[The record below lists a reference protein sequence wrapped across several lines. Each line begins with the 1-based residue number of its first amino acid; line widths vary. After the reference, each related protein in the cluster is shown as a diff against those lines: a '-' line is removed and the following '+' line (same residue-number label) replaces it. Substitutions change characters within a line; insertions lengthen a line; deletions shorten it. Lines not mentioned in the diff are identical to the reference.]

1 MSQINTVYK
10 KAYLKSIGQD
20 DVSKKRKREE
30 ALEFMDGWIKEQ
42 EESHGYE
49 RAFNSGE
56 SDWLQISS
64 KIRQEVGAAVRRKA
78 LRDGIPTMG
87 NHKIAQEI
95 KEASERRIEEELGAQ
110 EDYAREVAD
119 ESFQPRI
126 PLALIL
132 SIRRLVK

>member
-30 ALEFMDGWIKEQ
+30 ALEFMDEWIKEQ

-49 RAFNSGE
+49 REVGIGRSKWAST
-56 SDWLQISS
+56 SS
-64 KIRQEVGAAVRRKA
+64 KMRHEARKSSA
-78 LRDGIPTMG
+78 GVPMCE
-87 NHKIAQEI
+87 AQEI

-110 EDYAREVAD
+110 EDYATEFAD
-119 ESFQPRI
+119 QRFVPRI

>member
-30 ALEFMDGWIKEQ
+30 ALSDIDKWIKEQ

-49 RAFNSGE
+49 REVGIGRSKWAST
-56 SDWLQISS
+56 SS
-64 KIRQEVGAAVRRKA
+64 KIRHEVQLAVQRKA
-78 LRDGIPTMG
+78 LRAGVPMCD
-87 NHKIAQEI
+87 AQEI
-95 KEASERRIEEELGAQ
+95 KEESERRIEEELGAQ
-110 EDYAREVAD
+110 EDYATEFAD
-119 ESFQPRI
+119 QRFVPRI